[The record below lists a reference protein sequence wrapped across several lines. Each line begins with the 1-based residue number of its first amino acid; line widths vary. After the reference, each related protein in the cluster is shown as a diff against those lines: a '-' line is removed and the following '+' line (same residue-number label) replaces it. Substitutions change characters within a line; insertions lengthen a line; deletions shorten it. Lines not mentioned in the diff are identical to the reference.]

1 MGNVSL
7 YKYRSGG
14 GVMERLIK
22 DGDGMCTVQGEGGSG
37 VEDDESSTLSQK
49 VATQERKPYLNTSD

>member
-1 MGNVSL
+1 M
-7 YKYRSGG
+7 
-14 GVMERLIK
+14 
-22 DGDGMCTVQGEGGSG
+22 QGEGGSG

>member
-1 MGNVSL
+1 MLVYISIEVEGGNG
-7 YKYRSGG
+7 KIDKRWGW
-14 GVMERLIK
+14 
-22 DGDGMCTVQGEGGSG
+22 DVQGEGGSG